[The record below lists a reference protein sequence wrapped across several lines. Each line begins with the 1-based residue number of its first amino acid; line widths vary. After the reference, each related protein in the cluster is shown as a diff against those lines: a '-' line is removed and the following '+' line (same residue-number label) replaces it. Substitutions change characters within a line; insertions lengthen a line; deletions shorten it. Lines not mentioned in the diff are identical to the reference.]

1 MTVGLKEHQHSRD
14 LKSRW
19 SFIKPS
25 MEEVGDVR
33 YSYTIQDVAQRK
45 TKNAAIA
52 KTTLAAFDKPFFA
65 TKEAVRVSSF
75 SASPKVII
83 TMQPT
88 TTAITKRKKPFTNSI
103 RAHKFIVSR
112 RCQCFQKL
120 TTLTTVLKSRTESWH
135 IATINYILWVC
146 FAYRRQ

>member
-1 MTVGLKEHQHSRD
+1 M
-14 LKSRW
+14 W
-19 SFIKPS
+19 SLIKPS
-25 MEEVGDVR
+25 VEEVGDDR

-75 SASPKVII
+75 SASPIVII

-88 TTAITKRKKPFTNSI
+88 TAAMTKRKKPFTNSI
-103 RAHKFIVSR
+103 RAHKFIGHR
-112 RCQCFQKL
+112 RRQCFQRL
-120 TTLTTVLKSRTESWH
+120 ITLTTVWKSITQSWH
-135 IATINYILWVC
+135 IATINCVLWASSVS
-146 FAYRRQ
+146 RRQ